1 MTGMKIL
8 KMHEERRKG
17 DGDGDG
23 DGDGEVRS

>member
-1 MTGMKIL
+1 MKIL